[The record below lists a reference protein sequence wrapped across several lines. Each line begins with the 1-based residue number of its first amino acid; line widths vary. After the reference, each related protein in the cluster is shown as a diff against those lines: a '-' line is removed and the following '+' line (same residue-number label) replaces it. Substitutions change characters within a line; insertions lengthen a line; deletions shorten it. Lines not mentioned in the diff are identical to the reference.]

1 MGSIIKGIVIS
12 IVILGAMFG
21 GYSMYKKKQATD
33 PATGLVSTTGAT
45 NPTITNDQALDVSN
59 QFLQLLLNMQNI
71 KLDQSIFQN
80 PTFQGLKDF
89 SVTIVPR
96 GNEGRT
102 NPFAPVGQDS
112 IQIPVTTTGP
122 TTTTT
127 ASGSTTIFAPT
138 TNTHSTSGNTAPLSG
153 TTPTA
158 QSNSATGGQVILPND
173 GALSGLTG
181 GL

>member
-12 IVILGAMFG
+12 VVILGVMFG
-21 GYSMYKKKQATD
+21 GYSMYKKKQMTE
-33 PATGLVSTTGAT
+33 PTTGLVSTTGAT
-45 NPTITNDQALDVSN
+45 NPVATNDQALDVSN

-71 KLDQSIFQN
+71 KLDQTIFQD

-102 NPFAPVGQDS
+102 NPFAPVGQDGM
-112 IQIPVTTTGP
+112 QIPVTTTGP
-122 TTTTT
+122 GATTT
-127 ASGSTTIFAPT
+127 ANGSTNIFAPT
-138 TNTHSTSGNTAPLSG
+138 NTNTTSGGTTPLSG

-158 QSNSATGGQVILPND
+158 PANGTAGGQVILPND